1 MTSDSNVVIRPVGPD
16 DLDASQEVKAAAFSP
31 VFARLR
37 AASGH
42 GISTAALASAEKD
55 QAALLARLCRGDDG
69 ATVLAIMRERGI
81 RVVEVA
87 TGADAAHAP
96 ARKAHEK
103 AGFVV
108 KLETLVMHM
117 ELG

>member
-1 MTSDSNVVIRPVGPD
+1 MTSDTNVVIRPVGPD
-16 DLDASQEVKAAAFSP
+16 DLDGLQEVRAAAFSP

-37 AASGH
+37 AASGR
-42 GISTAALASAEKD
+42 GIETVALASVEED

-69 ATVLAIMRERGI
+69 SAVLAIMRERGI

-96 ARKAHEK
+96 ARIAQEK

-108 KLETLVMHM
+108 KLETLIMHM